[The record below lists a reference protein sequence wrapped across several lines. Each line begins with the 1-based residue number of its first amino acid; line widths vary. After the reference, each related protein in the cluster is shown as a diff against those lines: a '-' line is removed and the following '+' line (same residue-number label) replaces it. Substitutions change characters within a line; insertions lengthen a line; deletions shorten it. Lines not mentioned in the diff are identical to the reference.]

1 MVGKSNWKKA
11 DEQNR
16 HRRKQKNY
24 EARVEAFVKTLVTGK
39 VHIVMRVHPE
49 GLRVMATNYEKWLAF
64 QDPLSHALNSH
75 NVQYIATPEK
85 AEAWLRRQ
93 IARTRRKAGIESK
106 K

>member
-1 MVGKSNWKKA
+1 MVGKSNWEKA
-11 DEQNR
+11 KTEVRRRDEQNR

-39 VHIVMRVHPE
+39 VHIVMRGYE
-49 GLRVMATNYEKWLAF
+49 GLRVMATNYEKWLASL
-64 QDPLSHALNSH
+64 QNSH

-93 IARTRRKAGIESK
+93 IARTRRKEGV
-106 K
+106 

>member
-49 GLRVMATNYEKWLAF
+49 GLRVMATNYEKWLASHT
-64 QDPLSHALNSH
+64 LSTH

-93 IARTRRKAGIESK
+93 IARTRRKARIESK

>member
-16 HRRKQKNY
+16 HRRKQKNH

-39 VHIVMRVHPE
+39 VHIVVRMYE
-49 GLRVMATNYEKWLAF
+49 GLRVMATNYERWLASP
-64 QDPLSHALNSH
+64 QSLHS
-75 NVQYIATPEK
+75 VQYIVTPEK

-93 IARTRRKAGIESK
+93 IARTRRKAENETG
-106 K
+106 